1 MGFELWAMSND
12 EMWGFFPLHGVQGQN
27 DKQEQTTAKCG
38 GSLHCAL
45 RAPVGMTAE
54 GLEYFW
60 GV

>member
-1 MGFELWAMSND
+1 MSND